1 MSFDILEEGERHAII
16 ESDDEEY
23 LIEDRGYDEDE
34 DVFLFEVLNDEVV
47 STVDNIESEHAKYP
61 TPDQV
66 EISSVEADQL
76 DNYMEV
82 VGKVAEKSSLIQG
95 VSGYEEL
102 FSDEPLEDT
111 NEENSEDPLQAL
123 DKYGCE

>member
-34 DVFLFEVLNDEVV
+34 DVFLFEVLKDEVV